1 MTQPT
6 AHQNTVREAW
16 WYEAHEVERG
26 KKRPGLLSTQS
37 LLLQYDVERAFCAG
51 AWLSVIVLAQAA
63 IEATIRDI
71 GTSDHKTKAAALF
84 RDDEALQRIRALR
97 NELVHPL
104 PPGSSSM
111 VWSVPNGDFAACH
124 AALEDTSKVAVSLMF
139 RYMYAYVLDEGRN
152 STSAATRR

>member
-1 MTQPT
+1 MTKPT
-6 AHQNTVREAW
+6 ELQNAAREAW
-16 WYEAHEVERG
+16 WYETHEAERG
-26 KKRPGLLSTQS
+26 NKRAGPLSTQG

-71 GTSDHKTKAAALF
+71 ATSDHKTNAMGLF
-84 RDDEALQRIRALR
+84 GDDQALQSIREFR

-104 PPGSSSM
+104 PPGWPSK

-124 AALEDTSKVAVSLMF
+124 AAIEETSKLAVTLMF
-139 RYMYAYVLDEGRN
+139 RYMYASV
-152 STSAATRR
+152 